1 MPNKGGKKKPHMRP
15 PVEFL
20 DRGKYKTA
28 MNDLLEIDPRRT
40 AVLTVDMQREYL
52 DLEVG
57 SSPVA
62 GDEADR
68 VLQHARQLL
77 DFVRAEGLPVVHV
90 YVSRRPVELDRGL
103 SGPKPAA
110 SRRHRVSQNVQTE
123 VRDLPDRLAG
133 SPQAEV
139 PAQLLHPNDLH
150 VTTKKSLDG
159 FLDTDLDLLLRRV
172 LQVDTLVLTGI
183 NTDTCV
189 YSTTFAASNRGY
201 APIVISDCV
210 ASMRGKDAHWM
221 ALELMS
227 RSIAWVLTVEQ
238 FKQKVRSRIE
248 LPVPV

>member
-1 MPNKGGKKKPHMRP
+1 MRP

-20 DRGKYKTA
+20 DRSDYKAA
-28 MNDLLEIDPRRT
+28 MNEHLEIDPRRT
-40 AVLTVDMQREYL
+40 AVLTVDMQRDYL
-52 DLEVG
+52 DMEVA

-62 GDEADR
+62 IDEAER
-68 VLQHARQLL
+68 VLHHAKDLL
-77 DFVRAEGLPVVHV
+77 DFVRSEGIPVVHV
-90 YVSRRPVELDRGL
+90 YVSRRPVELACGL
-103 SGPKPAA
+103 AGPKVAA
-110 SRRHRVSQNVQTE
+110 STRHRLSQNVQTE
-123 VRDLPDRLAG
+123 VRDIPDRLAG

-139 PAQLLHPNDLH
+139 PAKLLHRDDLH

-159 FLDTDLDLLLRRV
+159 FLDTDLDVLLRRV
-172 LQVDTLVLTGI
+172 LHVDMVVLTGI

-227 RSIAWVLTVEQ
+227 RSIAWVLTVDE
-238 FKQKVRSRIE
+238 FKARVRSRTL
-248 LPVPV
+248 LPAR

>member
-1 MPNKGGKKKPHMRP
+1 MRP

-20 DRGKYKTA
+20 DRSDYKAA
-28 MNDLLEIDPRRT
+28 MNEHLEIDPRRT
-40 AVLTVDMQREYL
+40 AVLTVDMQRDYL
-52 DLEVG
+52 DIEVA

-62 GDEADR
+62 IDEAER
-68 VLQHARQLL
+68 VLHHAKDLL
-77 DFVRAEGLPVVHV
+77 DFVRSEGIPVVHV
-90 YVSRRPVELDRGL
+90 YVSRRSVELACGL
-103 SGPKPAA
+103 AGPKVAA
-110 SRRHRVSQNVQTE
+110 STRHRLSQNVQTE
-123 VRDLPDRLAG
+123 VRDIPDRLAG

-139 PAQLLHPNDLH
+139 PAKLLDPDDLH

-159 FLDTDLDLLLRRV
+159 FLDTDLDVLLRRV
-172 LQVDTLVLTGI
+172 LQVDTVVLTGI

-227 RSIAWVLTVEQ
+227 RSIAWVLTVDE
-238 FKQKVRSRIE
+238 FKARVRSRTL
-248 LPVPV
+248 LPAR

>member
-1 MPNKGGKKKPHMRP
+1 VKP

-20 DRGKYKTA
+20 DRSAYKTA
-28 MNDLLEIDPRRT
+28 MNELLEVDPRRT
-40 AVLTVDMQREYL
+40 VMLTVDMQRDYL
-52 DLEVG
+52 DMSVA

-62 GDEADR
+62 PDEAER
-68 VLQHARQLL
+68 VLQRAKELL
-77 DFVRAEGLPVVHV
+77 DFARAEGIPVVHV
-90 YVSRRPVELDRGL
+90 YVSRRPIELDRGL
-103 SGPKPAA
+103 AGPKVAT
-110 SRRHRVSQNVQTE
+110 SNRHRVSQNVQTE
-123 VRDLPDRLAG
+123 VRDIPDRLSG

-139 PAQLLHPNDLH
+139 PSSLVGPNDVH

-159 FLDTDLDLLLRRV
+159 FLDTDLDVVLRRV
-172 LQVDTLVLTGI
+172 LRADTLVISGV

-227 RSIAWVLTVEQ
+227 RSIAWVLTVDE
-238 FKQKVRSRIE
+238 FKDKIRSAALVSAGGSRQW
-248 LPVPV
+248 